1 MTIGRIV
8 NLCILAGLRS
18 RFASLCLILV
28 LMLPFHVLSIYSQV
42 DDRLHILNSDVLYKN
57 YQDPGADVL
66 VGNVKLAR
74 DGSVLD
80 CDSAKYYKSMGSFD
94 AFGHVYFNRG
104 DSITLKCDTLFYDGY
119 SRQMKARGK
128 VVLTKGKSRL
138 ETNKLDYD
146 RAYGVGMF
154 LDGGTLH
161 DGDNVL
167 TSRWGQYTED
177 TQMAFFT
184 GDVNLVNKGTKVLSD
199 SLEYNTSN
207 KDAYFSGNV
216 SLKNDNYDLV
226 SNAIYYNTHTEK
238 ARIVSPTNITTSDG
252 VFIYSFDGDYDMKNN
267 RADLL
272 KGSYVIKDMRRIEGD
287 SLHFN
292 RQTGRNE
299 AFRNVVIN
307 DEENKVIL
315 KGNYCWY
322 EDSTGNALAT
332 DSAVVIDYS
341 SPDTMYL
348 HADTLKLFSFN
359 HQTDSAYHDMHAYR
373 HVRMYRDDIQA
384 VCDSMVSH
392 ELDSC
397 TYMYGQPILW
407 NENQQVFGEEI
418 RIYNNDSTISWIH
431 VINQAMTI
439 ERLDSSSYNQVSSKE
454 MKTFFKG
461 KEIDRNEAHG
471 NVLVCYYFSEDD
483 GTPVG
488 MNYSESTDL
497 TVFMKDRKVEK
508 IWMPAST
515 GKMFPPEMIPT
526 DKRFLANFAWFD
538 YIRPLDR
545 NDIFR
550 WRGKDESK
558 ILTKTADRKVPLQKL
573 GAKKR

>member
-1 MTIGRIV
+1 MTIGGIV
-8 NLCILAGLRS
+8 NSCIRVGLRS
-18 RFASLCLILV
+18 NSFVFCLAFVLIQVLCSLKA
-28 LMLPFHVLSIYSQV
+28 LSQT
-42 DDRLHILNSDVLYKN
+42 DDRLYILNSDVLYKN
-57 YQDPGADVL
+57 YSDPGADVL
-66 VGNVKLAR
+66 VGHVKLSR
-74 DGSVLD
+74 DGSLLD

-94 AFGHVYFNRG
+94 AFGNVRFNRG
-104 DSITLKCDTLFYDGY
+104 DSITLTCDTLFYDGF

-128 VVLTKGKSRL
+128 VVMTKGRSKLVTKR
-138 ETNKLDYD
+138 LDYD
-146 RAYGVGMF
+146 RAYGVGMYF
-154 LDGGTLH
+154 DGGTIY

-167 TSRWGQYTED
+167 TSEWGQYTED
-177 TQMAFFT
+177 TKMAFFT
-184 GDVNLVNKGTKVLSD
+184 GDVKLVNGGTTVLSD
-199 SLEYNTSN
+199 SLDYNTTN

-216 SLKNDNYDLV
+216 SLKNENYDLV
-226 SNAIYYNTHTEK
+226 SNAIYYNTQTEK
-238 ARIVSPTNITTSDG
+238 ARIVSPTNINTSDG
-252 VFIYSFDGDYDMKNN
+252 VFIYSYDGDYDMRNN
-267 RADLL
+267 SADLL

-292 RQTGRNE
+292 QATGRNE
-299 AFRNVVIN
+299 AYRNVVIN

-341 SPDTMYL
+341 SPDTMYM
-348 HADTLKLFSFN
+348 HADTLRLFSFN
-359 HQTDSAYHDMHAYR
+359 HQTDSAYHDLHAYH
-373 HVRMYRDDIQA
+373 HVRIFRNDIQA
-384 VCDSMVSH
+384 VCDSMVTH
-392 ELDSC
+392 EQDSC

-418 RIYNNDSTISWIH
+418 RIYNNDSTINWIH
-431 VINQAMTI
+431 VINQTMTI
-439 ERLDSSSYNQVSSKE
+439 ERLDSISFNQVSAKE

-497 TVFMKDRKVEK
+497 TVFMQDRKVSK

-515 GKMFPPEMIPT
+515 GKMYPPEMIPT
-526 DKRFLANFAWFD
+526 DKRLLKNFAWFD
-538 YIRPLDR
+538 YIRPLNKD
-545 NDIFR
+545 DIFE
-550 WRGKDESK
+550 WRAKDVSQ
-558 ILTKTADRKVPLQKL
+558 ILNKTAERKVPLQKL
-573 GAKKR
+573 EGRN